1 MQLTIELTILGI
13 LFAAVLALAIARKRV
28 AGNDDEMLHVR
39 DTEASLVNRQ
49 IEVARKLEVLD
60 RWGKAVTA
68 IAVIYGVVVLARL
81 LYMVW
86 EQGQHLSAN

>member
-39 DTEASLVNRQ
+39 DAEASLVTRQ
-49 IEVARKLEVLD
+49 TVVAHKLEVLD

-68 IAVIYGVVVLARL
+68 IAVIYGVVVLARI